1 MREDLQKKLD
11 GFNGPVHEYDKSK
24 TLVDQFCDVA
34 GIYPDNTA
42 VICRDKALT
51 YKEVDVMSDILA
63 DELCRNGVKRGDA
76 VAVLIGRSE
85 AMVTA
90 SLGILK
96 TGAAY
101 VPLDPAY
108 PDDRLSFMMGDA
120 SVKVLVTSDEFMERA
135 RTMNDGRALVVNI
148 SVMTETSDIRKMGT
162 TSDETVKREPPKP
175 EDLFMLIYTSGT
187 TGIPKGVRILHKNI
201 IAYVAWYRRF
211 YKIAQDW
218 KVSCYN
224 SYGFDGSVCDMYP
237 ALTVGAGVVIIP
249 EDIKLD
255 LQAIADTVNSN
266 GICLMD
272 LPSQVARQFALTM
285 NCPCLKYI
293 VGGGERLAPFEPVHP
308 YIVVNEYGPTE
319 ATVSVTAYCV
329 TKYEDDYPIGVP
341 NDNTAVYIV
350 DENGERVDVGVKGE
364 LWVAGAQVTGGY
376 LNRPEET
383 KKAFIP
389 NPFPHE
395 KGYETVYKTGDL
407 ASFDPDGN
415 IRFHGR
421 GDGLVKIR
429 GFRIE
434 LSEVEDV
441 LRSHPDVREVAVTAW
456 DAPLGGQFL
465 AAYIVSD
472 KPLDTAALSSYIQD
486 TKPPYMVPKTFTKLD
501 KIPLNQ
507 NGKLDRKA
515 LPKPEFKE
523 DNVEYKAPKGKV
535 QEEICRGFEVALGL
549 EKVSASAD
557 FFELGGDSLSLMRLI
572 NECRDL
578 MLSFKIVYDG
588 RSAEGIDALLKERKS
603 STKLQKRDTHL
614 LGPLHE
620 VHYNWGND
628 LSEGYGLHCDA
639 LVTMDKK
646 TDPGKLAGAI
656 KKVLLA
662 HPALD
667 ARLRKMPDGNLRWYL
682 PAEGLEGYEI
692 VPESLTADEFE
703 GLKDSL
709 RESRNRPEERM
720 FVIRIFIV
728 TQEDGSKDTI
738 LYFDFLHPI
747 IDGDS
752 IDIFMEDVDA
762 AYRGE
767 EIEEEK
773 MTVLDYY
780 DRIEDEIGTRE
791 YEQEIKWN
799 KKFCASFTD
808 KLCILPGDLDPGE
821 ENETLDIFEKLE
833 LDQELVDRFTAEN
846 NVTTSSLFSAAY
858 GFMQA
863 HCNKERAAVTLTIY
877 NGRDDAA
884 FSRTMGCIYRHHPLC
899 VKFDDEISA
908 VGFVKQTETDIL
920 KCRMHALY
928 HADPVPLITAFS
940 YQGTDL
946 EDPFEFCG
954 GAAHYEEVEDYEYEV
969 FDFFVHRRADGFYVN
984 LTYNS
989 LAYSEG
995 FISWFLKSY
1004 AHVITELISG
1014 VKPSEIGL
1022 VS

>member
-1 MREDLQKKLD
+1 MREELQKKLD
-11 GFNGPVHEYDKSK
+11 GFNGPLHEYDKSK
-24 TLVDQFCDVA
+24 TIVDMFCDCVES
-34 GIYPDNTA
+34 YQDNPA
-42 VICRDKALT
+42 VICKDKTLT
-51 YKEVDVMSDILA
+51 YKAADVMSDILA
-63 DELCRNGVKRGDA
+63 YKLSQTGIIRGDVAA
-76 VAVLIGRSE
+76 VMISRSE
-85 AMVTA
+85 AMVTT
-90 SLGILK
+90 SIGILK
-96 TGAAY
+96 AGAAY
-101 VPLDPAY
+101 LPLDPAY
-108 PDDRLSFMMGDA
+108 PDDRLSFMMEDA
-120 SVKVLVTSDEFMERA
+120 TAKVLVASDDLMERA
-135 RTMNDGRALVVNI
+135 MTLADGRVQVI
-148 SVMTETSDIRKMGT
+148 SVSAMAEASDFQNSEK
-162 TSDETVKREPPKP
+162 SKDETIKNNRPQPD
-175 EDLFMLIYTSGT
+175 DLFMLIYTSGT
-187 TGIPKGVRILHKNI
+187 TGIPKGVRLLHKNI
-201 IAYVAWYRRF
+201 MAYAAWYRRF
-211 YKIAQDW
+211 FKMTPDW

-224 SYGFDGSVCDMYP
+224 SYGFDGSIADIYP

-249 EDIKLD
+249 EEIRLD
-255 LQAIADTVNSN
+255 LPAIADTVNSN
-266 GICLMD
+266 GICLVD
-272 LPSQVARQFALTM
+272 LPAQVGRQFALTM

-293 VGGGERLAPFEPVHP
+293 VVGGERLAPFEPVHP

-319 ATVSVTAYCV
+319 ATVSVTSYCV
-329 TKYEDDYPIGVP
+329 TKYEEDYPIGVP
-341 NDNTAVYIV
+341 MDNTAVYIV
-350 DENGERVDVGVKGE
+350 DENGDRVDVGVKGE
-364 LWVAGAQVTGGY
+364 LWVAGEQVTGGY
-376 LNRPEET
+376 LNRPDET

-421 GDGLVKIR
+421 ADGLVKIR

-441 LRSHPDVREVAVTAW
+441 LRSHPDVRDVAVTAW

-523 DNVEYKAPKGKV
+523 DNVEYKAPAGKV
-535 QEEICRGFEVALGL
+535 QEELCRGFEAALGL

-588 RSAEGIDALLKERKS
+588 RSAEGIDALLKERNILSK
-603 STKLQKRDTHL
+603 TQKRDTHL

-620 VHYNWGND
+620 VHYEWGNEI
-628 LSEGYGLHCDA
+628 SEGYGLHCDA
-639 LVTMDKK
+639 LVTMGQK
-646 TDPGKLAGAI
+646 TDPGKLAVAI

-667 ARLRKMPDGNLRWYL
+667 ARLKEMPDGNLRWYL
-682 PAEGLEGYEI
+682 PAEGLEDYEI
-692 VPESLTADEFE
+692 IPESLTADEFE
-703 GLKDSL
+703 ELKDSL
-709 RESRNRPEERM
+709 RESRNCPEERM
-720 FVIRIFIV
+720 FVIRIFMV

-752 IDIFMEDVDA
+752 IDIFLEDVDA

-773 MTVLDYY
+773 MSVLDYY

-799 KKFCASFTD
+799 KQFCASFTD
-808 KLCILPGDLDPGE
+808 KLCELPGDLDPGE

-833 LDQELVDRFTAEN
+833 LDRELVDRFTAEN

-863 HCNKERAAVTLTIY
+863 HCNKEKAAVTLTIY

-884 FSRTMGCIYRHHPLC
+884 LSRTMGCIYRHHPLC
-899 VKFDDEISA
+899 VRFDDEISA
-908 VGFVKQTETDIL
+908 AGFVKQTETDIL

-928 HADPVPLITAFS
+928 QADPVPIITAFS
-940 YQGTDL
+940 YQGTDPD
-946 EDPFEFCG
+946 DPFEFCG
-954 GAAHYEEVEDYEYEV
+954 GKAHYEEFEDYEEEL

-989 LAYSEG
+989 LAYSEE

-1004 AHVITELISG
+1004 AYVITALISG
-1014 VKPSEIGL
+1014 VKPSEIEF